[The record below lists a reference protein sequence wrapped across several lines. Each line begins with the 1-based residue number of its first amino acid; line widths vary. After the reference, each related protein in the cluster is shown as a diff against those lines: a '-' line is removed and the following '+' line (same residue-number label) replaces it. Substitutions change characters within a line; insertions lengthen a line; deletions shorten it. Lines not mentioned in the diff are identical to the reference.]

1 MVHTH
6 TLLLHGLIHIG
17 LIICTVRIVITAGT
31 LLIHTADGGTTVGDT
46 MAGDTTVS
54 TQDTMEDIT
63 DTMETTT
70 EDGDILMDMITTGD
84 ILIADTIITGVDMVD
99 TTATT
104 EIIRHTTKPI
114 ADRKE
119 LRALQMEPQCVE

>member
-1 MVHTH
+1 M
-6 TLLLHGLIHIG
+6 
-17 LIICTVRIVITAGT
+17 A
-31 LLIHTADGGTTVGDT
+31 GDT